1 MITYEFDKNTGELRF
16 GGRLVAK
23 IEMKDSSVSSDLEDI
38 FDFWKEN
45 CGVDFDQLRE
55 LNDEGTELYEKIA
68 EHEKE
73 NEDIDVESDL
83 FYDVRD
89 FVEGVSNLE
98 VW

>member
-55 LNDEGTELYEKIA
+55 LIDKGTELYEKIT

-89 FVEGVSNLE
+89 FVEEVSNLE